1 MKNNCT
7 KGRNGF
13 IFYRSFRD
21 ALNNADES
29 TQLLIYK
36 AIADYALDF
45 VKPDSEALGQIGRL
59 CWALIEP
66 TLKRGVDGYQNGI
79 KGASY
84 GSLGGAPKN
93 NKNACKQKNNPQNN
107 PQNNRRC
114 KMNDVR

>member
-7 KGRNGF
+7 EGRNGF

-107 PQNNRRC
+107 RRC